1 MYYFQ
6 IDRKGQQS
14 LGFIVNQSPNTQKA
28 AQGRWSLDCISLTCT
43 ADERPQKAA
52 VLLRGNT
59 THWEK
64 LGKTRADRY
73 KAWLS
78 WTFPFYFKVSYSQGV
93 TGKKLGSFQQLLFS
107 EYCIPREP
115 YNYSEKYMQEKVEWT
130 NCLGHGYSGNI
141 QNVSLHTSCHVHIH
155 PH

>member
-93 TGKKLGSFQQLLFS
+93 TGKKKKNWAHSSSSFSQNIAFPENPTIIQRNTCKKKWSGQIVLAMAILG
-107 EYCIPREP
+107 
-115 YNYSEKYMQEKVEWT
+115 
-130 NCLGHGYSGNI
+130 
-141 QNVSLHTSCHVHIH
+141 TSRM
-155 PH
+155 